1 MKLTAKAGAGHL
13 VRELINAVDENGNPK
28 AWNTHEMDEAVAFI
42 NMQVDRF
49 DKGDAIKVMRSL
61 MKKFQLSPEDIHSVY
76 GSMDHDEDAHV
87 RGLQ

>member
-28 AWNTHEMDEAVAFI
+28 AWNVHEMEEAVAFI
-42 NMQVDRF
+42 NMQVEQF
-49 DKGDAIKVMRSL
+49 DKDDAALVIRSL
-61 MKKFQLSPEDIHSVY
+61 MRKFQLSLDDIPFASGPLDY
-76 GSMDHDEDAHV
+76 DEDAHV